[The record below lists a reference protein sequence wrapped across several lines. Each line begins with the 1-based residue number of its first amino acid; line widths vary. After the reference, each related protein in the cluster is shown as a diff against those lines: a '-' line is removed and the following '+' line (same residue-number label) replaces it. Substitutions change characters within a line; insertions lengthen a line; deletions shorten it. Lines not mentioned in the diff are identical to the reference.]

1 MSRPKGFET
10 VATLRKRSADRRGG
24 GQVSPPVALD
34 RSVPDALPVCA
45 EAWLEM
51 LQVRRYAD
59 TTVQTREVGLGFFIR
74 WAAERDVTRASEV
87 TRPILEAYQ
96 RWLSRYEPASGKG
109 RGKRLSWGSQ
119 RDKLKALTGWFRWL
133 TRQNLILHNPA
144 SELELPR
151 PEKRLPQHGL
161 TTEELG
167 RLLAW
172 PDLSDPLG
180 LRNRAMLE
188 VFYATGIRR
197 AELARLEVTDVSPER
212 GTLTVRQGK
221 GSKDRVVPLGPRAS
235 AWVVR
240 YEREVRPRLCVDE
253 HTPVLFLSAYGK
265 GFDVDVLSGMVADW
279 IKAAGIAKKGS
290 CHLLRHTCATH
301 MLEGGADIRY
311 NQQLLGHSSLE
322 TTAIYTQVSIRQ
334 LIEVHARCHP
344 SARLPT
350 EEKPAIL
357 EVCQ

>member
-1 MSRPKGFET
+1 MPHPKGFAT
-10 VATLRKRSADRRGG
+10 VAYLSRRTLQERGG
-24 GQVSPPVALD
+24 GPVPPPALLD

-45 EAWLEM
+45 QAWLEM
-51 LQVRRYAD
+51 LQVRRYAE

-74 WAAERDVTRASEV
+74 WAAERDVRRAGEV
-87 TRPILEAYQ
+87 TRPMLEAYQ

-161 TTEELG
+161 TPEELA
-167 RLLAW
+167 RLLAL

-180 LRNRAMLE
+180 LRNRALLE

-197 AELARLEVTDVSPER
+197 AELARLEITDVSPER

-221 GSKDRVVPLGPRAS
+221 GAKDRVVPLGSRAA
-235 AWVVR
+235 AWVTR

-253 HTPVLFLSAYGK
+253 RTPVLFLSAYGK

-279 IKAAGIAKKGS
+279 IKAAGIAKRGS

-311 NQQLLGHSSLE
+311 IQQLLGHSSLE

-350 EEKPAIL
+350 GEKPAIS